1 MNDVVRGTVAP
12 GYEPVADVF
21 HTFFT
26 KGWDVGS
33 AVSVYVRGEPVVRL
47 AGGSRVGPSGAAPL
61 PYDADTIQLVASTSK
76 FVESLVVALLV
87 DRGLLRYDD
96 RILDHWPQFA
106 GGHEGKARVTVRQL
120 MMHRAGL
127 PVFERKLGDEEL
139 FDLDARARFLERQV
153 QVSEFFAVEPPGS
166 VWKSQHPSPPQAYHA
181 VSRGLYSSE
190 LVRRVDPKQRRLGLY
205 FRDEIAEPLGIDFW
219 IGLPDEHGTRVSG
232 TRPDPTV
239 ITRLLAG
246 DVEGLEHSDDPRHRL
261 YDYEITFLR
270 QLLTQPDS
278 IASRALNC
286 LAPSGVAPA
295 ELANHPKLRAI
306 ELASSSGFGN
316 ADALAR
322 LAALVAGGGS
332 LGGHRIFSSD
342 RALREAIEAAGD
354 YAVDGL
360 MGTPV
365 AFTQGGFARFESP
378 DAHRTVSIG
387 WGGAGGQMVRF
398 VPELDL
404 AIAYVTNTLGSRMAM
419 NDPRGLELLAAAC
432 RCRFGAG
439 SFDVQMSRA
448 RGGSEPTRPIQ
459 P

>member
-12 GYEPVADVF
+12 GYQPVADAF
-21 HTFFT
+21 RAFFT
-26 KGWDVGS
+26 KAWDIGS
-33 AVSVYVRGEPVVRL
+33 AVSIYVRGEPVVRL
-47 AGGSRVGPSGAAPL
+47 TGGLRIGAGDPK
-61 PYDADTIQLVASTSK
+61 PYDADTIQLVASTTK

-96 RILDHWPQFA
+96 RLIDHWPEFA
-106 GGHEGKARVTVRQL
+106 SGQPGKAQVTLRQL

-127 PVFERKLGDEEL
+127 PVFERKLEDDEL

-153 QVSEFFAVEPPGS
+153 QVPELYAAEPAGS
-166 VWKSQHPSPPQAYHA
+166 DWRSQRPAPPQAYHA

-190 LVRRVDPKQRRLGLY
+190 LVRRVDPKHRRLGLY

-219 IGLPDEHGTRVSG
+219 IGLPDEQAPRVSG

-246 DVEGLEHSDDPRHRL
+246 DVAGLETSDDPRHRL
-261 YDYEITFLR
+261 HDYEIAFLR
-270 QLLTQPDS
+270 QLLTQPES
-278 IASRALNC
+278 IPSRALNC
-286 LAPSGVAPA
+286 LAPSGVAPQ
-295 ELANHPKLRAI
+295 ELANHPKLRAV
-306 ELASSSGFGN
+306 ELASSSGFGS

-332 LGGHRIFSSD
+332 LGGRAIFSSD
-342 RALREAIEAAGD
+342 RALRDAVEVADA

-365 AFTQGGFARFESP
+365 SFTQGGLARFVSSGP
-378 DAHRTVSIG
+378 DHTVSIG

-398 VPELDL
+398 VPDLDL

-419 NDPRGLELLAAAC
+419 NDPRGLMLLDAAVTCAQ
-432 RCRFGAG
+432 R
-439 SFDVQMSRA
+439 
-448 RGGSEPTRPIQ
+448 
-459 P
+459 